1 MHKCAIVT
9 QFKYLK
15 LAMASLEDL
24 NIEPSEQIK
33 ILKIMSQV
41 CIMLC
46 DNIESEMLNES
57 Y

>member
-1 MHKCAIVT
+1 MNALSSQ

-46 DNIESEMLNES
+46 DNIESEMLNGS
-57 Y
+57 C

>member
-1 MHKCAIVT
+1 MYECDIVT

-57 Y
+57 H